1 MTDMTSASNPDRAAQ
16 AGISAI
22 VEQAVE
28 DAHLVGQL
36 LKDRLG
42 EASAIQLPLEVLIR
56 LGVILRQAR
65 WERLNITVHQR
76 AGLGTAVENWQSLL
90 AEMENGRVEPKAQ
103 DLLCGMIGVLKKHIL
118 WDSTDSTA
126 RLRTGIEAEIDEDML
141 ERLAEFLISNS
152 LEPTK

>member
-1 MTDMTSASNPDRAAQ
+1 MTDTTSASNPDRAAQ

-36 LKDRLG
+36 LEDRLG

-65 WERLNITVHQR
+65 WERLNITAHQR
-76 AGLGTAVENWQSLL
+76 AGLGTALENWQALL
-90 AEMENGRVEPKAQ
+90 HEMERGEVEPKGQ
-103 DLLCGMIGVLKKHIL
+103 DLLDGMMDVLKSHFL
-118 WDSTDSTA
+118 WDSSDATA
-126 RLRTGIEAEIDEDML
+126 RRQVGIEAEIDDDML
-141 ERLAEFLISNS
+141 ERLAQFLISNS